1 MIGRL
6 AIALMWLLHGLPL
19 AWQGALGS
27 LLGGIVRRVNRERRH
42 VTDTNLRLCFPA
54 LGDAQRQALARR
66 HFALFGRSAVE
77 RGILWWAPAAR
88 IRRLVRVEGLEHLD
102 ALRGTP
108 AILLA
113 PHFVGLDM
121 GWTRLCLE
129 RDMVTMY
136 ARLKSPAFDRAFLA
150 GRRRFGDQRLFSRQE
165 GLRPLLAELRA
176 GRPCYYLPDMDYGAR
191 DAAFVP
197 FFGVPAATV
206 TALSRLARIAGAR
219 VLPVVT
225 RREAGGYVTVI
236 GAPWENFPSGDDA
249 ADAARMNAEIER
261 AIVAGDA
268 AQYLWSHKRFKTR
281 PPGEKAVY

>member
-1 MIGRL
+1 MLTRL
-6 AIALMWLLHGLPL
+6 GLALIWLLHFLPL
-19 AWQGALGS
+19 ERLAPLGEAFGR
-27 LLGGIVRRVNRERRH
+27 LLYAFGRERRH
-42 VTDTNLRLCFPA
+42 IALTNLRLCYPQ
-54 LGDAQRQALARR
+54 LGAAEREQLARA
-66 HFALFGRSAVE
+66 HFRAFGRSFLE
-77 RGILWWAPAAR
+77 RGLLWWSPPEE
-88 IRRLVRVEGLEHLD
+88 IRRIVRIEGLERVR
-102 ALRGTP
+102 ALAGKP
-108 AILLA
+108 VILFV